1 MSAADWAASIAAVLT
16 TVSFL
21 PQAVHVLRSRDTR
34 AISLL
39 MYVMFTTGVGFWE
52 IYGWL
57 VMQPAIIAANL
68 VTFVLAGAILVLK
81 VRDVARGRP
90 AQTG

>member
-1 MSAADWAASIAAVLT
+1 MGASDWAASIAAVLT

-21 PQAVHVLRSRDTR
+21 PQAVHVIRTRDTR

-39 MYVMFTTGVGFWE
+39 MYVMFTAGVGFWE

-57 VMQPAIIAANL
+57 VMQPAIIVANL
-68 VTFVLAGAILVLK
+68 ITFVLAGTILFLK
-81 VRDVARGRP
+81 VRDGRQ
-90 AQTG
+90 AQP